1 MGTPATNVRDWKA
14 SLKAVAVGAVTGSV
28 IGLVAFSFLTHRQ
41 YPGMGSVMFL
51 FVPIAAGFSIAM
63 VARKPN
69 ATTAAAVVSV
79 VSSLLLLIALGAE
92 GMLCAVLAFP
102 IIAAGLFIGIGIG
115 ALLRKLVVSRT
126 NNRTTTTGMLLFIA
140 PVLIVAGERIET
152 PMLQH
157 PRTEVV
163 QTTVNVNGSPEHVWR
178 EILSIDNIE
187 ASKPLLMYVGL
198 PVPQRCTIQGHG
210 VGAKRTCY
218 FNVGYIEETVT
229 AWNPPYYLGLSI
241 DRTNMPGR
249 HWLGFESA
257 DYRLELSGNTT
268 WLTRRT
274 TVFSYLRPSW
284 YWRHFERLGVESE
297 HDYILRDV
305 VLRAAR

>member
-69 ATTAAAVVSV
+69 TTTAAAVLSV

-140 PVLIVAGERIET
+140 PVLIVAGERIEA

-241 DRTNMPGR
+241 DRTHMPGR

-284 YWRHFERLGVESE
+284 YWRRFERLGVESE